1 MMRVCVDTLV
11 FGGCFDTAF
20 EEWSNKHIVKAIRKK
35 YGIKRRAR
43 GKFDITPINCP
54 NIHMTPLR

>member
-35 YGIKRRAR
+35 VWDKEKGEREI
-43 GKFDITPINCP
+43 
-54 NIHMTPLR
+54 

>member
-35 YGIKRRAR
+35 VWDKEKGEREI
-43 GKFDITPINCP
+43 DITSINRP
-54 NIHMTPLR
+54 NIHMTSFR